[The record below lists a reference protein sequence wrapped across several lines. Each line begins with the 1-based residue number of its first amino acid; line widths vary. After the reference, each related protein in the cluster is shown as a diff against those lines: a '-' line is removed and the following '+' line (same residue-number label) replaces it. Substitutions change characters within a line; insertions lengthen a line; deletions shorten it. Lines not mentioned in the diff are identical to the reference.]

1 MCGVCGMRCS
11 GCWWWMFA
19 CMDRDVLLRGVEF
32 CHLNG
37 SEAIPNCRKAFKPF
51 LNPSWPCSYSHLN
64 VASFLWLLCT
74 DTLVLLPGALCCVP
88 LISQQQ

>member
-1 MCGVCGMRCS
+1 
-11 GCWWWMFA
+11 
-19 CMDRDVLLRGVEF
+19 MDRDVLLRGVEF

-51 LNPSWPCSYSHLN
+51 LNPSWLCSYSHLN